1 MLNYFFSLDAP
12 QTMNHKMSISF
23 FLVLVTLKEKLY
35 LEFVFLIILFKIF
48 LFVSELGFFS
58 LSKKTLNKEKDRKWS
73 ISKKKYK
80 FLKKPKH

>member
-12 QTMNHKMSISF
+12 QTMNNKMSISF

-73 ISKKKYK
+73 ISKKNIS
-80 FLKKPKH
+80 F